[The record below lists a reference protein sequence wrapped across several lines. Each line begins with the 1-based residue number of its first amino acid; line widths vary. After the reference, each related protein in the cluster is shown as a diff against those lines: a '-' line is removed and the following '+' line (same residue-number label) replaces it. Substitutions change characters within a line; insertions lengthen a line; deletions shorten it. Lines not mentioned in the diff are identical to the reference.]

1 MAPLF
6 TLDELSGIL
15 VVSVRGEL
23 SRQVSES
30 LESLTSQVA
39 LALESAALTEDLL
52 IQQSQARFA
61 SLVKNSSDLVMVIE
75 ADTEIKYASPS
86 ASHVLGRDASELEGS
101 KLSDLIAQEDR
112 APAMSFLTAMS
123 EDQGLTGAREVP
135 RRPPRRLGAVRRN
148 ASHEPDARP
157 QRAGASS

>member
-101 KLSDLIAQEDR
+101 K
-112 APAMSFLTAMS
+112 T
-123 EDQGLTGAREVP
+123 
-135 RRPPRRLGAVRRN
+135 LGP
-148 ASHEPDARP
+148 H
-157 QRAGASS
+157 RAGGSCDRRCRS